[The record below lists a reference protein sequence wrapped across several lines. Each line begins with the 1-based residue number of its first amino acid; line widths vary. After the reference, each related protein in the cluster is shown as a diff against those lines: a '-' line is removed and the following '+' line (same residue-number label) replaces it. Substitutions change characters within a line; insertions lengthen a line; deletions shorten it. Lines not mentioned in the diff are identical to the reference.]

1 MVQKMLSFSQVSH
14 HTIKLLF
21 IILLF
26 PLVQPHGLEVE
37 NDCVVKISLSPEV
50 GSIIKVLRAFSV
62 SSMIILLL
70 LVWNKVTFKLSRI

>member
-21 IILLF
+21 YNIIHSLF
-26 PLVQPHGLEVE
+26 IPLVQPHGLEVE
-37 NDCVVKISLSPEV
+37 NYCVVKISLSPEV

-62 SSMIILLL
+62 SSMITLLL
-70 LVWNKVTFKLSRI
+70 LV